1 MRCPRGTSCG
11 VCDGM
16 AMRAFASAEH
26 AMRDGGQEA
35 LKCVW
40 DSTEDTVRLAL
51 ERLSTDDGQ
60 GSDEPGK

>member
-1 MRCPRGTSCG
+1 MRCPRGISCG

-16 AMRAFASAEH
+16 AMCAFASAEH
-26 AMRDGGQEA
+26 EMQDGGQEA
-35 LKCVW
+35 LKRVW

-51 ERLSTDDGQ
+51 ERLSTDDRQ